1 MRPWPVFVTRARG
14 LAGAVLLLCCGACQ
28 NTEPASEQASAPGA
42 SVESSGPMPSPTVH
56 GAALPRAVAGITLGM
71 SATDAE
77 STVGKLACHENRAGF
92 EVCNGSTPAAG
103 DVHNLQ
109 LYVVHGRVVSVSY
122 ESAAPANVWDTLNAL
137 IDRYGRPSLSG
148 LRERDTNGRVHEI
161 YGWKD
166 EESLY
171 SVRFMWR
178 EAENAD
184 PELVGTATALW
195 DRKGYQEWEAEMKQR
210 HQPTPETE
218 QAHGPI

>member
-1 MRPWPVFVTRARG
+1 MLPVRACG
-14 LAGAVLLLCCGACQ
+14 LAWAALVVLCCSCQ
-28 NTEPASEQASAPGA
+28 SNEPGQNASAPA
-42 SVESSGPMPSPTVH
+42 ATESSATVPAPSTH
-56 GAALPRAVAGITLGM
+56 GAALPRAVAGVTLGM

-77 STVGKLACHENRAGF
+77 SAVGKLACHENRAGF
-92 EVCNGSTPAAG
+92 QVCTGSTPASG

-109 LYVVHGRVVSVSY
+109 LYVVHGHVVSVSY

-166 EESLY
+166 DDSLY

-178 EAENAD
+178 EAESAD
-184 PELVGTATALW
+184 PELVATATALW

-210 HQPTPETE
+210 RQPTPNADDHE
-218 QAHGPI
+218 PI